1 MILIHV
7 IDPWFSVSWCT
18 QVYTNLSY
26 LYLNVSVIRNFA
38 KSFLV
43 LASFPTH
50 CLDQA
55 WSLKRSQWLKPLTF
69 HLVSPDSWA
78 WWTTWNW
85 VDWYASV
92 MVAMGGFVRKWW
104 LRLTLCGLARPTY
117 IYIYI
122 KMFWKLIDQSSALQI
137 VISRLN
143 MDKAKSLVIWIQKLG
158 SFYRIRFSAF
168 KVSFFQGQFSI
179 CVSHPLN

>member
-1 MILIHV
+1 MLAKPSKRQSVTESWLVSSVLTVEQGLGHC
-7 IDPWFSVSWCT
+7 DPWFSVSWCT

-122 KMFWKLIDQSSALQI
+122 KMFWKLII
-137 VISRLN
+137 
-143 MDKAKSLVIWIQKLG
+143 
-158 SFYRIRFSAF
+158 
-168 KVSFFQGQFSI
+168 
-179 CVSHPLN
+179 